1 MAAESSPSQW
11 LDLDVGDTHWRVERS
26 FLESNWSCIWNRGCA
41 GIEQDAAPD
50 DQLGCCSVGAQMLDD
65 DEAMLISA
73 LGAMLDPEY
82 AQFADVIGEHG
93 ALTDD
98 RSNTRTVDG
107 ACVFL
112 NRPGFPGGA
121 GCALH
126 GEAERVGESYI
137 DWKPSICWQLPLK
150 IEQSEPRS
158 GAAVSTLRS
167 WSRADWGPDGEAMAY
182 CCTERDDAV
191 ANAYVGDQPV
201 VESLREELVALL
213 GDDVVD
219 AIAERLA
226 P

>member
-26 FLESNWSCIWNRGCA
+26 FLESNWSCIWNR
-41 GIEQDAAPD
+41 
-50 DQLGCCSVGAQMLDD
+50 AQMLDD

-126 GEAERVGESYI
+126 G
-137 DWKPSICWQLPLK
+137 
-150 IEQSEPRS
+150 
-158 GAAVSTLRS
+158 
-167 WSRADWGPDGEAMAY
+167 
-182 CCTERDDAV
+182 